1 MNTIQEIGK
10 NINDCG
16 TRYVAWV
23 LSFVSSSPPSPPQT
37 KDQVWNKV
45 IHDISSQSKTKCV
58 NIETYS
64 SVDVITDNDN
74 FHSIERYLNSINRC
88 QLVAKSSSAFQKN
101 QTFSCVGEV
110 NDFLVNIVNREI
122 KS

>member
-16 TRYVAWV
+16 TKYVAWV
-23 LSFVSSSPPSPPQT
+23 LSFVISPPLTPPQT

-45 IHDISSQSKTKCV
+45 IHDISSQPKTKCV
-58 NIETYS
+58 NVEPFS
-64 SVDVITDNDN
+64 SVDIITDNDN
-74 FHSIERYLNSINRC
+74 FLSIERYFNSINRC

-110 NDFLVNIVNREI
+110 NDFLVNVVNREI